1 MVNLDLRMIRRF
13 ADSVS
18 DRFDIIVTRPISC
31 SLSGR
36 RRVFRVSVGRL
47 DSSCLN
53 REIREFVFGADALDW
68 LISYC
73 A

>member
-1 MVNLDLRMIRRF
+1 MVNLDFRMIRRF
-13 ADSVS
+13 AESVS
-18 DRFDIIVTRPISC
+18 DRFDIIVTRRVSS
-31 SLSGR
+31 SLNGR
-36 RRVFRVSVGRL
+36 RVWRVSVHRFGTGCL
-47 DSSCLN
+47 D